1 MGMYHLPQLG
11 ESLAMSDLLPVE
23 EAIIRTVSYVD
34 IFDYPLT
41 LSEVHRYLIGVPAP
55 LGTVQKI
62 LSNGRLIPHHLSRE
76 QEFFTLPGREEVAAI
91 RRERAAAANELWPWA
106 IHYGQRIGALP
117 FVKMVAVTGSLAV
130 DNPYGDVDIDYFIV
144 TENDRLWLCRAM
156 VILLVKLAARRGIA
170 LCPNYFVS
178 ERSLAFKQ
186 QNLYIAREIAQ
197 MVPLTGLDVYQQL
210 RQLNGWT
217 TNFLPNAEG
226 AGKMIENRPVRGRVL
241 RPSLEMALRTRPGGW
256 LEQWEMSRKIRK
268 FSHDSRANTEASF
281 SPDWCKGHFDAHS
294 QRILNQYASKL

>member
-1 MGMYHLPQLG
+1 
-11 ESLAMSDLLPVE
+11 MSDLLPVE

-91 RRERAAAANELWPWA
+91 RRQRTAAANELWPSA

-144 TENDRLWLCRAM
+144 TENNRLWLCRAM
-156 VILLVKLAARRGIA
+156 VILLVKLAARKGIA

-178 ERSLAFKQ
+178 ERALAFEQ

-197 MVPLTGLDVYQQL
+197 MVPLMGFDIYQRL

-226 AGKMIENRPVRGRVL
+226 PGKIMADGPSRGRVL
-241 RPSLEMALRTRPGGW
+241 RRSLEMALRTRPGGR

-268 FSHDSRANTEASF
+268 FSHDSRANTETSF